1 MLAICMISTQVG
13 IDNPLFL
20 TADRN
25 STRFFD
31 LSSSSRL
38 PKRILS
44 RTSSSLCRRSML
56 LISLDNTLKSLIFS
70 TFYTNFLELFKNNSC
85 LERQTEIFELFPI
98 TI

>member
-20 TADRN
+20 TAAWN
-25 STRFFD
+25 SSIFFD
-31 LSSSSRL
+31 LSSSSAL

-56 LISLDNTLKSLIFS
+56 RISLDNTLKSFIFS
-70 TFYTNFLELFKNNSC
+70 TFYTNFLELSKNNGY
-85 LERQTEIFELFPI
+85 LERKSEAFELFSI
-98 TI
+98 TF